1 MVNLSFEELNAFLAE
16 FGLTEYETRVLST
29 LFSFGEA
36 QAPEISRHAQV
47 PKTRVYD
54 VLERLI
60 KKGLLIEVSGRP
72 KKYKA
77 LEPSK
82 ALDMLL
88 EEYKTRLK
96 ILEEKATTIKA
107 GLESP
112 AEKKGTERVL
122 KVKEK
127 NDFYRILVQE
137 IDTAK
142 KSVTGFSSG
151 VAANPLVA
159 DAVKKASNRNVEVKI
174 ISAINKISNRKELEE
189 GGVEVRTADHNLEAF
204 VVDEKKVVLSLSD
217 LSEEKTGYHFT
228 IWPENEHLAEALGH
242 YFNKVWE
249 KARTV

>member
-1 MVNLSFEELNAFLAE
+1 MSFEELNSFLAD

-29 LFSFGEA
+29 LFGLGET

-54 VLERLI
+54 VLERLT

-77 LEPSK
+77 LEPGK
-82 ALDMLL
+82 ALDMLI
-88 EEYKTRLK
+88 EESKARLRT
-96 ILEEKATTIKA
+96 LEEKAVLIKA
-107 GLESP
+107 GLEAP
-112 AEKKGTERVL
+112 IEKKGSERVL
-122 KVKEK
+122 KVREK

-137 IDTAK
+137 IDSAK
-142 KSVTGFSSG
+142 KSVTGFSRD
-151 VAANPLVA
+151 VAANPLLA
-159 DAVKKASNRNVEVKI
+159 DAVKKAGARSVEVKI
-174 ISAINKISNRKELEE
+174 ISSINKIANRKELEE
-189 GGVEVRTADHNLEAF
+189 GGIELRTADHNLEAF

-249 KARTV
+249 KARTT